1 MSKND
6 KPLYVMGMEQLLDLL
21 KAKIREE
28 ESIRSSIRTTMN
40 IYITVLIAVLGGL
53 ATLVAKTSE
62 NDNHTLT
69 SIFLIIGGIIVIT
82 VAYVALQHFISGY
95 RRQIEAIVQEA
106 KLEST
111 LGMDSSTCY
120 PLKSYWKGESL
131 LPTSFIETRNRFE
144 SSQGFVD
151 WMVSN
156 TDVKI
161 AKVLYRAFIAVGFL
175 VTVFGIVYLF
185 L

>member
-1 MSKND
+1 
-6 KPLYVMGMEQLLDLL
+6 MGMEQILDLL
-21 KAKIREE
+21 KAVIREE

-53 ATLVAKTSE
+53 ATLVARTY
-62 NDNHTLT
+62 DNQSHLPAG
-69 SIFLIIGGIIVIT
+69 IFLIIGGIIVIT
-82 VAYVALQHFISGY
+82 VAYVALRHFTSGY

-106 KLEST
+106 KLESI
-111 LGMDSSTCY
+111 LGMDVPENY

-144 SSQGFVD
+144 NSQAFVD

-156 TDVKI
+156 TDVRI
-161 AKVLYRAFIAVGFL
+161 AKELYWTFMIVGML
-175 VTVFGIVYLF
+175 VIVFGIIF
-185 L
+185 FFI

>member
-1 MSKND
+1 MSNSD
-6 KPLYVMGMEQLLDLL
+6 KTQYIMGMEQILDLL
-21 KAKIREE
+21 KAVIREE

-53 ATLVAKTSE
+53 ATLVARTY
-62 NDNHTLT
+62 DNQSHLPAG
-69 SIFLIIGGIIVIT
+69 IFLIIGGIIVIT
-82 VAYVALQHFISGY
+82 VAYVALRHFTSGY

-106 KLEST
+106 KLESI
-111 LGMDSSTCY
+111 LGMDVPENY

-144 SSQGFVD
+144 NSQAFVD

-156 TDVKI
+156 TDVRI
-161 AKVLYRAFIAVGFL
+161 AKELYWTFMIVGML
-175 VTVFGIVYLF
+175 VIVFGIIF
-185 L
+185 FFI